1 MGGIEQFSDP
11 TMVMFGKL
19 LLAAFLGAV
28 VGTERGVIAR
38 QAAGTR
44 TFGLVSLGACLLI
57 LTSSYVGISYL
68 GYTQFDPMRI
78 AAAIVQGIGFI
89 GAGIMIFRGTTV
101 HGITTAAG
109 LWVAAALGIAV
120 GFGMYAIAIFATA
133 ITLIVL
139 VCMWYI
145 EQHFKKEFSE
155 VSE

>member
-1 MGGIEQFSDP
+1 MGIEQFNDP
-11 TMVMFGKL
+11 MLIMFGKL
-19 LLAAFLGAV
+19 LLAAFLGAL
-28 VGTERGVIAR
+28 VGTERGVVAR

-57 LTSSYVGISYL
+57 LTSSYVDITYM
-68 GYTQFDPMRI
+68 GYTQFDPTRV

-89 GAGIMIFRGTTV
+89 GAGIMIFRGSTV

-120 GFGMYAIAIFATA
+120 GFGLYAIAIFTTV
-133 ITLIVL
+133 IMLIVL
-139 VCMWYI
+139 FGMWHV